1 MVIPHSSTCI
11 SNNTSIGIDIGIS
24 TGISTGIRL
33 RSICSSR
40 IHISSIRIGQS
51 TRRYLI
57 LSSIRK
63 DIILLLFCIVQI
75 NTDSVFDSN
84 TPL

>member
-1 MVIPHSSTCI
+1 MVIPHSSSGIINTGI
-11 SNNTSIGIDIGIS
+11 GIGIGIGTSIR
-24 TGISTGIRL
+24 IRI
-33 RSICSSR
+33 R
-40 IHISSIRIGQS
+40 SIRIGRS

-63 DIILLLFCIVQI
+63 DIILLLRRIVQTD
-75 NTDSVFDSN
+75 TDSVFDSN